1 MNLEVFV
8 ILFFPA
14 WYIVIILLKYFI
26 VLLQLRDLGFGPI
39 LPIWHDSCLVH
50 IRKGHFC
57 WHCRFIL
64 QNNAGECFQNLKKR

>member
-26 VLLQLRDLGFGPI
+26 VLL
-39 LPIWHDSCLVH
+39 
-50 IRKGHFC
+50 
-57 WHCRFIL
+57 
-64 QNNAGECFQNLKKR
+64 